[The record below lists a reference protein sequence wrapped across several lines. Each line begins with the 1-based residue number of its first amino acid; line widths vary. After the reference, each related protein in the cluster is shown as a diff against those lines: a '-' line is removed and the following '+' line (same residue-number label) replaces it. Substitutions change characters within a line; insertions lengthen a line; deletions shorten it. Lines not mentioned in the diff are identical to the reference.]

1 MKYYEIWFY
10 YYGEN
15 DEKTD
20 FNKEFTFYIKMD
32 REIILKALRIHEDG
46 IMQFTLGEVTVD
58 EDETIKC
65 SDIYSSEW
73 ENHSEE
79 IAVSIENILCSNMP
93 LKPDMLVGIIVNEWF
108 NCVGSDVED
117 LNYYGLL
124 GVAIEIIDYIERYQ
138 CKDDNE

>member
-1 MKYYEIWFY
+1 
-10 YYGEN
+10 
-15 DEKTD
+15 
-20 FNKEFTFYIKMD
+20 MD
-32 REIILKALRIHEDG
+32 REIIIEALKKHEDG

-73 ENHSEE
+73 KNHSEE